1 MGKKALGYRHV
12 APRLA
17 LVGALLVLAG
27 CADGSAAANSAA
39 ANSTAANST
48 NAKNGGFYSGVSG
61 GWSRP

>member
-17 LVGALLVLAG
+17 LVGALLILAG

-48 NAKNGGFYSGVSG
+48 SAKNGGFYSGVSG

>member
-27 CADGSAAANSAA
+27 CADGSAAANS
-39 ANSTAANST
+39 TAANST
-48 NAKNGGFYSGVSG
+48 SAKNGGFYSGVSG